1 MNYRNEIKRMASR
14 VPDKVKNG
22 STQQAIEWKKIQE
35 KAMTIARKVRAS
47 EAELLNA
54 YSQLKQY
61 E

>member
-1 MNYRNEIKRMASR
+1 MNYRNEINRMASR

-22 STQQAIEWKKIQE
+22 SMQQAIEWKKIQE
-35 KAMTIARKVRAS
+35 KAATIARKARAS
-47 EAELLNA
+47 EAELLSA